1 MLQVFPSSEVRMS
14 GAVPRYETVLKLTDQ
29 RGARRFFSRGQYLA
43 RAGFVVGAAL
53 AFQSA
58 EGQVVIT
65 RVDAG
70 SKHVHESKGLPT
82 IDIERWLSVAVGDAR
97 RVHVRVEAG
106 RIVITVLVMDRA
118 ISERPQNG
126 KVGSLFTGAGF
137 LDEAAVQAGFTP
149 AWVVEIDAATAEVA
163 SRNHPE
169 AAVYAMS
176 IEHVVPSE
184 LERCELILAGLPCTP
199 WSKVR
204 TTRADGTKRDYSAPP
219 TDHALGDLAFA
230 AYDVLRGLQPR
241 TILVE
246 CVPGLL
252 HDSVGVAFMG
262 ALRRIG
268 YDVQARLLNAA
279 DHGGLTKRE
288 RAVIVAQTPAA
299 DGTVRD
305 PWPDVVATTQR
316 IADALDSDV
325 PDSAWVRRLEYP
337 HLFDRSA
344 ANREK
349 GRGFVMR
356 PTHASERATGTFTRE
371 YGEGRLRVDQPML
384 AHPTEP
390 ETVRPFTVA
399 EGLRLMGMRTDYR
412 LPSAKTVAWHLI
424 GQAVHVGLFR
434 QVIARATGRTMQRA
448 AGDPVVHGTPAEVES
463 DRVLAPGGWPQLGL
477 FG

>member
-1 MLQVFPSSEVRMS
+1 MS

-53 AFQSA
+53 AFHSA
-58 EGQVVIT
+58 QGQVVIT

-82 IDIERWLSVAVGDAR
+82 IDINERWLSLAVGDAR

-106 RIVITVLVMDRA
+106 RIVLTVPVMDRA
-118 ISERPQNG
+118 MAERPQNG

-169 AAVYAMS
+169 AAIYAMS
-176 IEHVVPSE
+176 IEHVVPSQ

-204 TTRADGTKRDYSAPP
+204 TTRADGTKRDYAAPP

-230 AYDVLRGLQPR
+230 AYDVLRALQPR

-252 HDSVGVAFMG
+252 HDSVGVALMG

-268 YDVQARLLNAA
+268 YDVQARILNAA

-288 RAVIVAQTPAA
+288 RAVIVAQTPGA
-299 DGTVRD
+299 DGSVQD
-305 PWPDVVATTQR
+305 PWPPVVPTTQC
-316 IADALDSDV
+316 IADVLDGDV
-325 PDSAWVRRLEYP
+325 PDRAWVRRMESP

-344 ANREK
+344 SNREK

-356 PTHASERATGTFTRE
+356 PTRATERATGTFTRE

-390 ETVRPFTVA
+390 ETVRPFTVT

-434 QVIARATGRTMQRA
+434 QVISRATGRSMLSA
-448 AGDPVVHGTPAEVES
+448 ANDPVVYVPPLEAETDS
-463 DRVLAPGGWPQLGL
+463 VLAPCGWSQLGL